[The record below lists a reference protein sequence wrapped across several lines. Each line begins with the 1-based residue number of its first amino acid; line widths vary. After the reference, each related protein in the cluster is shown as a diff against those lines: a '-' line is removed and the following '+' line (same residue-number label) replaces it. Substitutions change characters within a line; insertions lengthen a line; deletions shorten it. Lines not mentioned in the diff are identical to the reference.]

1 MKKQAIT
8 VIAVA
13 MFFATLA
20 VASVQAQNAGNI
32 SVTIPFDFTVSGK
45 TLPAGD
51 YDLRRTIEGPRVV
64 LQIRGR
70 EKDLSVYLPQTNP
83 LQGNEI
89 QAESKLIFNKYADQ
103 YFLSQVWISG
113 RSSGVELPKT
123 SRERLLQREMAQ
135 GGKPETI
142 NVAIR
147 SK

>member
-70 EKDLSVYLPQTNP
+70 AKDLSVYLPQTNP
-83 LQGNEI
+83 VQGNEI

-113 RSSGVELPKT
+113 RSSGAELPKT

>member
-70 EKDLSVYLPQTNP
+70 EKDLSA
-83 LQGNEI
+83 GR
-89 QAESKLIFNKYADQ
+89 
-103 YFLSQVWISG
+103 SG
-113 RSSGVELPKT
+113 RPG
-123 SRERLLQREMAQ
+123 
-135 GGKPETI
+135 
-142 NVAIR
+142 
-147 SK
+147 

>member
-8 VIAVA
+8 VIAMA

-20 VASVQAQNAGNI
+20 VASIQAQNAGNM

-51 YDLRRTIEGPRVV
+51 YYLRRTIEGPRVV

-70 EKDLSVYLPQTNP
+70 EKDQSVYLPQTHP
-83 LQGNEI
+83 VEGNEI
-89 QAESKLIFNKYADQ
+89 QADSKLIFNKYADQ

-113 RSSGVELPKT
+113 HSSGAELAKT
-123 SRERLLQREMAQ
+123 SQERLLQREMAK